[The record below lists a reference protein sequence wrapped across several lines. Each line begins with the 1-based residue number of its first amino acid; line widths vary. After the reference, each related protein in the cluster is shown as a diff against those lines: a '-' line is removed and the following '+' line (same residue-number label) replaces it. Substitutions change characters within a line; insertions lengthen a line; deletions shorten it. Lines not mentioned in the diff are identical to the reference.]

1 MALKLGVVIHSGAD
15 RADEVL
21 TGFRNLHPMD
31 SEWTENVGVI
41 ERHKSGR
48 ISIYGAFGYDGS
60 WDEEEGE
67 KPLVGLSVGGVTGAL
82 LGALAGPAGM
92 AAVGTLGMALGGLFG
107 TTDEEENDQPVFDV
121 IRAKL
126 SKDSSALVLLAD
138 EGYVD
143 KLVAATGG
151 DAREVYQQEVR
162 EELRGRLDEALREAA
177 ANPVPQSPQ
186 KPGPQPGVH

>member
-1 MALKLGVVIHSGAD
+1 MALKLGVVIYSGAG

-21 TGFRNLHPMD
+21 TGFLDLHPMD
-31 SEWTENVGVI
+31 YDWAENIGVI

-48 ISIYGAFGYDGS
+48 ISIYGALGLDES
-60 WDEEEGE
+60 WAEEGA
-67 KPLVGLSVGGVTGAL
+67 KPVLGLSAGGVTGAL

-92 AAVGTLGMALGGLFG
+92 ATGGALGLALGGLFG
-107 TTDEEENDQPVFDV
+107 TADEEVSDQPVFDI

-143 KLVAATGG
+143 RLVAETGK

-177 ANPVPQSPQ
+177 AYPVPQASQ
-186 KPGPQPGVH
+186 KPAAQPDAH